1 MKKGQARQTLRAK
14 GEACGA
20 GIVIETHD
28 LDLMMGDDWRQS
40 MPPVCLECGY
50 DLTGSVSDRCPE
62 CGIYFSR
69 RELSEYIN
77 SLKLELRVLRSVN
90 DWIKAGFWLALIALA
105 CLVLGWVVGRMYVP
119 LISPLG
125 RLMACVF
132 ALPGFCLSL
141 SVIRVYR
148 LPAWS
153 RQWLTAPIR
162 FDLAT
167 GGILMSFLAG
177 VGAFFLP

>member
-1 MKKGQARQTLRAK
+1 M
-14 GEACGA
+14 
-20 GIVIETHD
+20 IETHD